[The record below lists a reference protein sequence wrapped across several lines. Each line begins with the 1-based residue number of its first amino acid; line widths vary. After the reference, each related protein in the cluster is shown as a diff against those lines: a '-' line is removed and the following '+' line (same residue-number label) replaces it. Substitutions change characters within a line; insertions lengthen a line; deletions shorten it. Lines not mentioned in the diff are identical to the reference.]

1 MCTFVA
7 LAMLRFGGVFK
18 AKRIP
23 LRSILPLSLAFCGS
37 MVLTNMSLN
46 KNTIGTFQALK
57 CLADPLFVVIQYLF
71 YNRQY
76 TLPIVLTLFPM
87 MAGIVINSWFDL
99 EFSLI
104 GTWYGLASVLVTAV
118 YTVVSTFS
126 CVKLSC
132 KT

>member
-1 MCTFVA
+1 
-7 LAMLRFGGVFK
+7 MLRFGGVFK
-18 AKRIP
+18 AKSVP

-57 CLADPLFVVIQYLF
+57 CLADPLFVVIQFLF
-71 YNRQY
+71 YNRKY
-76 TLPIVLTLFPM
+76 SLSIVLTLFPM

-118 YTVVSTFS
+118 YTVVSIAS
-126 CVKLSC
+126 C
-132 KT
+132 